1 MQIDSDLQNN
11 LDTLKKTLGQNDD
24 MMFYTFAFGDSR
36 QKACL
41 LYIDGLTENKML
53 AQYVISPLQKEALA
67 HKESSIEDLSAF
79 FFGFHHSVVSTMKE
93 IEQLVFSGQ
102 AILLA
107 DGYRGALAFD
117 TKSVTTRSLDEP
129 SSEVVERGPK
139 IGFIEKLRTNTALL
153 RERTSDPN
161 LVIKEM
167 TLGKRSKKKIAVAYI
182 QDIAPDYVVKEV
194 FKRLKSVNIDN
205 LPESG
210 TLEQLIED
218 EPFSIFPTIL
228 STERPDRVESSLLEG
243 RVSILVD
250 GTPFALIVP
259 ATVDEFIHSPD
270 DYSQRWIPMSLV
282 RLLRYSSI
290 LITIYLPGLYISLVS
305 FHTGLLPT
313 RMAISIA
320 GSRLNVPFPPFI
332 EAFIMIFT
340 IELIREAG
348 LRLPKPIGQTIG
360 LIGGVVIGQAA
371 VQAQIVSALMVIV
384 VSVTAL
390 ASFTVPSYA
399 YNFPLRIIRIGVMIS
414 ATALG
419 MYGVIMVYLFVIG
432 HLMRLKSFGQDY
444 IIPIMAQPGQDL
456 KDTVI
461 RIPTMFL
468 KRRPTRNDP
477 EDNIRQR

>member
-1 MQIDSDLQNN
+1 MQIDSDLQHNIE
-11 LDTLKKTLGQNDD
+11 TLKKKLGQNDD
-24 MMFYTFAFGDSR
+24 IIFYTFSFGDSR
-36 QKACL
+36 QRACL
-41 LYIDGLTENKML
+41 LYIDGLTENKLL
-53 AQYVISPLQKEALA
+53 AQYVISPLQRDALA
-67 HKESSIEDLSAF
+67 KKEGLIEDLSAF
-79 FFGFHHSVVSTMKE
+79 FFGYRHSVVSSINE
-93 IEQLVFSGQ
+93 IKQLVFSGQ
-102 AILLA
+102 AVLPA
-107 DGYRGALAFD
+107 DGYDGGLAFD
-117 TKSVTTRSLDEP
+117 TKTLKSRNLEEP
-129 SSEVVERGPK
+129 TSEVLERGPK

-167 TLGKRSKKKIAVAYI
+167 TIGKRTKKKVAVAYI

-194 FKRLKSVNIDN
+194 FKRLKSIMTDDV
-205 LPESG
+205 PESG
-210 TLEQLIED
+210 SIEQLIED
-218 EPFSIFPTIL
+218 EPFSVFPTIL

-270 DYSQRWIPMSLV
+270 DYNQRWIPMSLI
-282 RLLRYSSI
+282 RLIRYTSI
-290 LITIYLPGLYISLVS
+290 LITIYLPGLYISLVTY
-305 FHTGLLPT
+305 HTGLLPT

-320 GSRLNVPFPPFI
+320 GSRLNVPFPPFV
-332 EAFIMIFT
+332 EAFNMIFT

-360 LIGGVVIGQAA
+360 FVGGVVIGQVA
-371 VQAQIVSALMVIV
+371 VQGQIVSALMVIV
-384 VSVTAL
+384 VSITAL

-399 YNFPLRIIRIGVMIS
+399 YNFPLRIIRIAAMLS
-414 ATALG
+414 AAVLG
-419 MYGVIMVYLFVIG
+419 MYGVIMVFLLVIG

-461 RIPTMFL
+461 RVPTIFL
-468 KRRPTRNDP
+468 KRRPTRKGTKDK
-477 EDNIRQR
+477 IRQR

>member
-1 MQIDSDLQNN
+1 MQIDSDLQHNIE
-11 LDTLKKTLGQNDD
+11 TLKKKLGQNDD
-24 MMFYTFAFGDSR
+24 IIFYTFSFGDSR

-41 LYIDGLTENKML
+41 LYIDGLTENKLL
-53 AQYVISPLQKEALA
+53 AQYVISPLQKEAPA
-67 HKESSIEDLSAF
+67 KKEGLIEDLSAF
-79 FFGFHHSVVSTMKE
+79 FFGYRHSVVSSINE
-93 IEQLVFSGQ
+93 IQQLVFSGQ

-107 DGYRGALAFD
+107 DGYDGGLAFD
-117 TKSVTTRSLDEP
+117 TKTIMTRNLEEP
-129 SSEVVERGPK
+129 TSEVLERGPK
-139 IGFIEKLRTNTALL
+139 VGFIEKLRTNTALL
-153 RERTSDPN
+153 RERSSDPN

-167 TLGKRSKKKIAVAYI
+167 TIGKRTKKKVAVVYI

-194 FKRLKSVNIDN
+194 FNRLKSVMTDDV
-205 LPESG
+205 PESG
-210 TLEQLIED
+210 SLEQLIED
-218 EPFSIFPTIL
+218 EPFSVFPTIL

-270 DYSQRWIPMSLV
+270 DYNQRWIPMSLI
-282 RLLRYSSI
+282 RLIRYTSI

-320 GSRLNVPFPPFI
+320 GSRLNVPFPPFV
-332 EAFIMIFT
+332 EAFNMIFT

-360 LIGGVVIGQAA
+360 FVGGVVIGQVA
-371 VQAQIVSALMVIV
+371 VQGQIVSALMVIV
-384 VSVTAL
+384 VSITAL

-399 YNFPLRIIRIGVMIS
+399 YNFPLRIIRIAAMIS
-414 ATALG
+414 ASVLG
-419 MYGVIMVYLFVIG
+419 MYGVIMVFLLVIG

-456 KDTVI
+456 KDTII
-461 RIPTMFL
+461 RVPTLFL
-468 KRRPTRNDP
+468 KRRPTRKGTKDK
-477 EDNIRQR
+477 IRQR

>member
-1 MQIDSDLQNN
+1 MQIDPDLQNN
-11 LDTLKKTLGQNDD
+11 VETLKKTLGQNDD
-24 MMFYTFAFGDSR
+24 MMFYTFAFGDKR

-53 AQYVISPLQKEALA
+53 AQYVISPLQREALS
-67 HKESSIEDLSAF
+67 HRESSIEDLSAF
-79 FFGFHHSVVSTMKE
+79 FFGFQHIVVNTMKE
-93 IEQLVFSGQ
+93 IEQLVFTGK

-107 DGYRGALAFD
+107 DGYCAGLAFD
-117 TKSVTTRSLDEP
+117 TKTLKTRSLEEP
-129 SSEVVERGPK
+129 SSEIVERGAK

-167 TLGKRSKKKIAVAYI
+167 ILGKRTKKKIAVAYI
-182 QDIAPDYVVKEV
+182 HDISPDYVVKEV
-194 FKRLKSVNIDN
+194 FERLESVKIDDV
-205 LPESG
+205 PESG

-218 EPFSIFPTIL
+218 EPLSIFPTIV
-228 STERPDRVESSLLEG
+228 STERPDRVVASLLEG
-243 RVSILVD
+243 RVAILVD
-250 GTPFALIVP
+250 GTPFALVVP

-270 DYSQRWIPMSLV
+270 DYSQRWIPMSLI
-282 RLLRYSSI
+282 RILRYSCI

-320 GSRLNVPFPPFI
+320 GSRLNVPFPPFV
-332 EAFIMIFT
+332 EAFFMIFT

-399 YNFPLRIIRIGVMIS
+399 YNFPLRIIRIVAMIS
-414 ATALG
+414 AAALG
-419 MYGVIMVYLFVIG
+419 MYGLIMVYLFVIG

-461 RIPTMFL
+461 RIPTLFL

>member
-1 MQIDSDLQNN
+1 MQIDSDLQRNIE
-11 LDTLKKTLGQNDD
+11 TLKKKLGQNDD
-24 MMFYTFAFGDSR
+24 IMVYTFSFGGSR

-41 LYIDGLTENKML
+41 LYIDGLTENKLL
-53 AQYVISPLQKEALA
+53 AQYVISPLQKEALDK
-67 HKESSIEDLSAF
+67 KEGLIEELSAF
-79 FFGFHHSVVSTMKE
+79 FFGYRHSVVSSINE

-102 AILLA
+102 AVLLA
-107 DGYRGALAFD
+107 DGYDGGLAFD
-117 TKSVTTRSLDEP
+117 TKTIMTRNLEEP
-129 SSEVVERGPK
+129 TSEVLERGPK
-139 IGFIEKLRTNTALL
+139 VGFIEKLRTNTALL
-153 RERTSDPN
+153 RERSSDPN

-167 TLGKRSKKKIAVAYI
+167 TIGKRTKKKVAVAYI

-194 FKRLKSVNIDN
+194 FNRLKSVMTDDVS
-205 LPESG
+205 ESG
-210 TLEQLIED
+210 SLEQLIED

-270 DYSQRWIPMSLV
+270 DYNQRWIPMSLI
-282 RLLRYSSI
+282 RLIRYTSI
-290 LITIYLPGLYISLVS
+290 LITIYLPGLYISLVT

-320 GSRLNVPFPPFI
+320 GSRLNVPFPPFV
-332 EAFIMIFT
+332 EAFNMIFT

-360 LIGGVVIGQAA
+360 FVGGVVIGQVA
-371 VQAQIVSALMVIV
+371 VQGQIVSALMVIV
-384 VSVTAL
+384 VSITAL

-399 YNFPLRIIRIGVMIS
+399 YNFPLRIIRIAAMIS
-414 ATALG
+414 AAVLG
-419 MYGVIMVYLFVIG
+419 MYGVIMVFLLVIG

-461 RIPTMFL
+461 RVPTLFL
-468 KRRPTRNDP
+468 KRRPTRKGTKDK
-477 EDNIRQR
+477 IRQR

>member
-11 LDTLKKTLGQNDD
+11 LETLKKTLGQNDD

-53 AQYVISPLQKEALA
+53 AQYVISPLQREALA
-67 HKESSIEDLSAF
+67 HKESTIEDLSAF

-93 IEQLVFSGQ
+93 IEQLIFTGHAV
-102 AILLA
+102 LLA
-107 DGYRGALAFD
+107 EGYCGGLAFD
-117 TKSVTTRSLDEP
+117 TKSVETRSLEEP
-129 SSEVVERGPK
+129 SSEIVERGPK

-153 RERTSDPN
+153 RERTGDPN

-167 TLGKRSKKKIAVAYI
+167 TLGKRTKKKIAVAYI

-194 FKRLKSVNIDN
+194 FKRLKSVKIDD

-228 STERPDRVESSLLEG
+228 STERPDRVESALLEG

-270 DYSQRWIPMSLV
+270 DYSQRWIAMSLI
-282 RLLRYSSI
+282 RMIRYSSI
-290 LITIYLPGLYISLVS
+290 LITIYLPGLYVSLVS

-320 GSRLNVPFPPFI
+320 GSRLNVPFPPFV
-332 EAFIMIFT
+332 EAFFMIFT

-399 YNFPLRIIRIGVMIS
+399 YNFPLRIIRIAAMIS
-414 ATALG
+414 AAMLG
-419 MYGVIMVYLFVIG
+419 MYGVIMVFLFVIG

-444 IIPIMAQPGQDL
+444 IIPILAQPGQDL

>member
-1 MQIDSDLQNN
+1 MQIDSDLQHNVE
-11 LDTLKKTLGQNDD
+11 TLKKKLGQNDD
-24 MMFYTFAFGDSR
+24 IIFYTFSFGDSR

-41 LYIDGLTENKML
+41 LYIDGLTENKLL
-53 AQYVISPLQKEALA
+53 AQHVISPLQKETLTQ
-67 HKESSIEDLSAF
+67 KEGLIEDLSAF
-79 FFGFHHSVVSTMKE
+79 FFGYRHSVVSSINE
-93 IEQLVFSGQ
+93 IQQLVFSGQ

-107 DGYRGALAFD
+107 DGYDGGLAFD
-117 TKSVTTRSLDEP
+117 TKTIMSRNLEEP
-129 SSEVVERGPK
+129 TSEVLERGPK

-167 TLGKRSKKKIAVAYI
+167 TIGKRTKKKVAVAYI

-194 FKRLKSVNIDN
+194 FKRLKSIMTDDV
-205 LPESG
+205 PESG
-210 TLEQLIED
+210 SLEQLIED
-218 EPFSIFPTIL
+218 EPFSVFPTIL

-270 DYSQRWIPMSLV
+270 DYNQRWIPMSLI
-282 RLLRYSSI
+282 RLIRYTSI
-290 LITIYLPGLYISLVS
+290 LITIYLPGLYISLVTY
-305 FHTGLLPT
+305 HTGLLPT

-320 GSRLNVPFPPFI
+320 GSRLNVPFPPFV
-332 EAFIMIFT
+332 EAFNMIFT

-360 LIGGVVIGQAA
+360 FVGGVVIGQVA
-371 VQAQIVSALMVIV
+371 VQGQIVSALMVIV
-384 VSVTAL
+384 VSITAL

-399 YNFPLRIIRIGVMIS
+399 YNFPLRIIRIAAMLS
-414 ATALG
+414 AAVLG
-419 MYGVIMVYLFVIG
+419 MYGVIMVFLLVIG

-461 RIPTMFL
+461 RVPTLFL
-468 KRRPTRNDP
+468 KRRPTRKGTKDK
-477 EDNIRQR
+477 IRQR

>member
-11 LDTLKKTLGQNDD
+11 LDTLKKKFGQSDD
-24 MMFYTFAFGDSR
+24 MMFYTFPFGDKR

-41 LYIDGLTENKML
+41 LYIDGLTENKIL
-53 AQYVISPLQKEALA
+53 AQYVISPLQREALV

-79 FFGFHHSVVSTMKE
+79 LFGFHHKVVSTMQE
-93 IEQLVFSGQ
+93 IEQLVFAGQ
-102 AILLA
+102 AVLLA
-107 DGYRGALAFD
+107 DGYSGGLAFD
-117 TKSVTTRSLDEP
+117 TKSAKTRSLEEP
-129 SSEVVERGPK
+129 SSEILERGPK

-153 RERTSDPN
+153 RDQIGDPD

-167 TLGKRSKKKIAVAYI
+167 ILGKRTKKKVAVAYI
-182 QDIAPDYVVKEV
+182 QDVAPDFVVKEV
-194 FKRLKSVNIDN
+194 FKRLDSVKIDD

-218 EPFSIFPTIL
+218 DPFSIVPTIL
-228 STERPDRVESSLLEG
+228 STERPDRVQSSLLEG

-250 GTPFALIVP
+250 GTPFALVVP
-259 ATVDEFIHSPD
+259 TTVDEFIHSPD
-270 DYSQRWIPMSLV
+270 DYSQRWIPMSLI
-282 RLLRYSSI
+282 RILRYSCI

-305 FHTGLLPT
+305 FHPGLLPT
-313 RMAISIA
+313 KMAISIA
-320 GSRLNVPFPPFI
+320 GSRLNVPFPPFV

-348 LRLPKPIGQTIG
+348 LRLPRPIGQTIG

-390 ASFTVPSYA
+390 ASFTVPSYT
-399 YNFPLRIIRIGVMIS
+399 YNFPLRIIRIVVMIS
-414 ATALG
+414 AAALG
-419 MYGVIMVYLFVIG
+419 LYGVIMVYLFVVG
-432 HLMRLKSFGQDY
+432 HLMRLKSFGQDF

>member
-1 MQIDSDLQNN
+1 MQIDSDLQHNIE
-11 LDTLKKTLGQNDD
+11 TLKKKLGQNDD
-24 MMFYTFAFGDSR
+24 IIFYTFSFGDSR
-36 QKACL
+36 QRACL
-41 LYIDGLTENKML
+41 LYIDGLTENKLL
-53 AQYVISPLQKEALA
+53 AQYVISPLQRDALA
-67 HKESSIEDLSAF
+67 KKEGLIEDLSAF
-79 FFGFHHSVVSTMKE
+79 FFGYRHSVVSSINE
-93 IEQLVFSGQ
+93 IQQLVFSGQ
-102 AILLA
+102 AVLLA
-107 DGYRGALAFD
+107 DGYDGGLAFD
-117 TKSVTTRSLDEP
+117 TKTLKSRNLEEP
-129 SSEVVERGPK
+129 TSEVLERGPK

-167 TLGKRSKKKIAVAYI
+167 TIGKRTKKKVAVAYI

-194 FKRLKSVNIDN
+194 FKRLKSIMTDDV
-205 LPESG
+205 PESG
-210 TLEQLIED
+210 SIEQLIED
-218 EPFSIFPTIL
+218 EPFSVFPTIL

-270 DYSQRWIPMSLV
+270 DYNQRWIPMSLI
-282 RLLRYSSI
+282 RLIRYTSI
-290 LITIYLPGLYISLVS
+290 LITIYLPGLYISLVTY
-305 FHTGLLPT
+305 HTGLLPT

-320 GSRLNVPFPPFI
+320 GSRLNVPFPPFV
-332 EAFIMIFT
+332 EAFNMIFT

-360 LIGGVVIGQAA
+360 FVGGVVIGQVA
-371 VQAQIVSALMVIV
+371 VQGQIVSALMVIV
-384 VSVTAL
+384 VSITAL

-399 YNFPLRIIRIGVMIS
+399 YNFPLRIIRIAAMLS
-414 ATALG
+414 AAVLG
-419 MYGVIMVYLFVIG
+419 MYGVIMVFLLVIG

-461 RIPTMFL
+461 RVPTIFL
-468 KRRPTRNDP
+468 KTYP
-477 EDNIRQR
+477 QRHKR

>member
-1 MQIDSDLQNN
+1 M
-11 LDTLKKTLGQNDD
+11 
-24 MMFYTFAFGDSR
+24 
-36 QKACL
+36 
-41 LYIDGLTENKML
+41 
-53 AQYVISPLQKEALA
+53 
-67 HKESSIEDLSAF
+67 
-79 FFGFHHSVVSTMKE
+79 
-93 IEQLVFSGQ
+93 
-102 AILLA
+102 LA
-107 DGYRGALAFD
+107 DGYDGGLAFD
-117 TKSVTTRSLDEP
+117 TKTLKSRNLEEP
-129 SSEVVERGPK
+129 TSEVLERGPK

-167 TLGKRSKKKIAVAYI
+167 TIGKRTKKVAVAYI

-194 FKRLKSVNIDN
+194 FKRLKSIMTDDV
-205 LPESG
+205 PESG
-210 TLEQLIED
+210 SIEQLIED
-218 EPFSIFPTIL
+218 EPFSVFPTIL

-270 DYSQRWIPMSLV
+270 DYNQRWIPMSLI
-282 RLLRYSSI
+282 RLIRYTSI
-290 LITIYLPGLYISLVS
+290 LITIYLPGLYISLVTY
-305 FHTGLLPT
+305 HTGLLPT

-320 GSRLNVPFPPFI
+320 GSRLNVPFPPFV
-332 EAFIMIFT
+332 EAFNMIFT

-360 LIGGVVIGQAA
+360 FVGGVVIGQVA
-371 VQAQIVSALMVIV
+371 VQGQIVSALMVIV
-384 VSVTAL
+384 VSITAL

-399 YNFPLRIIRIGVMIS
+399 YNFPLRIIRIAAMLS
-414 ATALG
+414 AAVLG
-419 MYGVIMVYLFVIG
+419 MYGVIMVFLLVIG

-461 RIPTMFL
+461 RVPTIFL
-468 KRRPTRNDP
+468 KRRPTRKGTKDK
-477 EDNIRQR
+477 IRQR

>member
-1 MQIDSDLQNN
+1 MQIDSDLQRNVE
-11 LDTLKKTLGQNDD
+11 TLKKKLGQNDD
-24 MMFYTFAFGDSR
+24 IVFYTFSFGDSR

-41 LYIDGLTENKML
+41 LYIDGLTENKLL
-53 AQYVISPLQKEALA
+53 AQYVISPLQKESLA
-67 HKESSIEDLSAF
+67 QKEGLIEDLSAF
-79 FFGFHHSVVSTMKE
+79 FFGYHHSVVSTIKE
-93 IEQLVFSGQ
+93 IQQLIFSGHT
-102 AILLA
+102 ILLA
-107 DGYRGALAFD
+107 DGYSAGLAFD
-117 TKSVTTRSLDEP
+117 TKTLMTRNLEEP
-129 SSEVVERGPK
+129 SSEIVERGPK

-167 TLGKRSKKKIAVAYI
+167 TIGKRTKKKIAVAYI
-182 QDIAPDYVVKEV
+182 QDIAPDYVIKEV
-194 FKRLKSVNIDN
+194 FKRLKSITTDD

-270 DYSQRWIPMSLV
+270 DYSQRWITMSLI

-320 GSRLNVPFPPFI
+320 GSRLNVPFPPFV

-384 VSVTAL
+384 VSITAL

-399 YNFPLRIIRIGVMIS
+399 FNFPLRIIRIAGMIS
-414 ATALG
+414 AAMLG
-419 MYGVIMVYLFVIG
+419 MYGVIMVFLFVIG

-461 RIPTMFL
+461 RMPTLFL
-468 KRRPTRNDP
+468 KRRPTRKDTK
-477 EDNIRQR
+477 DKIRQR

>member
-1 MQIDSDLQNN
+1 LQIDSDLQHNVE
-11 LDTLKKTLGQNDD
+11 TLKKKLGQNDD
-24 MMFYTFAFGDSR
+24 IIFYTFSFGDSR

-41 LYIDGLTENKML
+41 LYIDGLTENKLL
-53 AQYVISPLQKEALA
+53 AQHVISPLQKETLTQ
-67 HKESSIEDLSAF
+67 KEGLIEDLSAY
-79 FFGFHHSVVSTMKE
+79 FFGYRHSVVSSINE
-93 IEQLVFSGQ
+93 IQQLVFSGQ

-107 DGYRGALAFD
+107 DGYDGGLAFD
-117 TKSVTTRSLDEP
+117 TKTIMSRNLEEP
-129 SSEVVERGPK
+129 TSEVLERGPK

-167 TLGKRSKKKIAVAYI
+167 TIGKRTKKKVAVAYI

-194 FKRLKSVNIDN
+194 FKRLKSIMTDDV
-205 LPESG
+205 PESG
-210 TLEQLIED
+210 SLEQLIED
-218 EPFSIFPTIL
+218 EPFSVFPTIL

-270 DYSQRWIPMSLV
+270 DYNQRWIPMSLI
-282 RLLRYSSI
+282 RLIRYTSI
-290 LITIYLPGLYISLVS
+290 LITIYLPGLYISLVTY
-305 FHTGLLPT
+305 HTGLLPT

-320 GSRLNVPFPPFI
+320 GSRLNVPFPPFV
-332 EAFIMIFT
+332 EAFNMIFT

-360 LIGGVVIGQAA
+360 FVGGVVIGQVA
-371 VQAQIVSALMVIV
+371 VQGQIVSALMVIV
-384 VSVTAL
+384 VSITAL

-399 YNFPLRIIRIGVMIS
+399 YNFPLRIIRIAAMLS
-414 ATALG
+414 AAVLG
-419 MYGVIMVYLFVIG
+419 MYGVIMVFLLVIG

-461 RIPTMFL
+461 RVPTIFL
-468 KRRPTRNDP
+468 KRRPTRKGTKDK
-477 EDNIRQR
+477 IRQR

>member
-1 MQIDSDLQNN
+1 M
-11 LDTLKKTLGQNDD
+11 
-24 MMFYTFAFGDSR
+24 
-36 QKACL
+36 
-41 LYIDGLTENKML
+41 
-53 AQYVISPLQKEALA
+53 
-67 HKESSIEDLSAF
+67 
-79 FFGFHHSVVSTMKE
+79 
-93 IEQLVFSGQ
+93 
-102 AILLA
+102 
-107 DGYRGALAFD
+107 
-117 TKSVTTRSLDEP
+117 
-129 SSEVVERGPK
+129 
-139 IGFIEKLRTNTALL
+139 
-153 RERTSDPN
+153 
-161 LVIKEM
+161 
-167 TLGKRSKKKIAVAYI
+167 
-182 QDIAPDYVVKEV
+182 
-194 FKRLKSVNIDN
+194 FKRLKSIITDD

-250 GTPFALIVP
+250 GTPFALVVP
-259 ATVDEFIHSPD
+259 ATLDEFIHSPD
-270 DYSQRWIPMSLV
+270 DYSQRWITMSLI

-320 GSRLNVPFPPFI
+320 GSRLNVPFPPFV

-399 YNFPLRIIRIGVMIS
+399 FNFPLRIIRIAAMIS
-414 ATALG
+414 AAVLG
-419 MYGVIMVYLFVIG
+419 MYGVIMVFLLVIG

-456 KDTVI
+456 KDTII
-461 RIPTMFL
+461 RVPTLFL
-468 KRRPTRNDP
+468 KRRPTRKGTKDK
-477 EDNIRQR
+477 IRQR

>member
-1 MQIDSDLQNN
+1 MQIDSDLQHNVE
-11 LDTLKKTLGQNDD
+11 TLKKKLGQNDD
-24 MMFYTFAFGDSR
+24 IIFYRFSFGDSR

-41 LYIDGLTENKML
+41 LYIDGLTENKLL
-53 AQYVISPLQKEALA
+53 AQHVISPLQKETLTQ
-67 HKESSIEDLSAF
+67 KEGLIEDLSAF
-79 FFGFHHSVVSTMKE
+79 FFGYRHSVVSSINE
-93 IEQLVFSGQ
+93 IQQLVFSGQ

-107 DGYRGALAFD
+107 DGYDGGLAFD
-117 TKSVTTRSLDEP
+117 TKTIMSRNLEEP
-129 SSEVVERGPK
+129 TSEVLERGPK

-167 TLGKRSKKKIAVAYI
+167 TIGKRTKKKVAVAYI

-194 FKRLKSVNIDN
+194 FKRLKSIMTDDV
-205 LPESG
+205 PESG
-210 TLEQLIED
+210 SLEQLIED
-218 EPFSIFPTIL
+218 EPFSVFPTIL

-270 DYSQRWIPMSLV
+270 DYNQRWIPMSLI
-282 RLLRYSSI
+282 RLIRYTSI
-290 LITIYLPGLYISLVS
+290 LITIYLPGLYISLVTY
-305 FHTGLLPT
+305 HTGLLPT

-320 GSRLNVPFPPFI
+320 GSRLNVPFPPFV
-332 EAFIMIFT
+332 EAFNMIFT

-360 LIGGVVIGQAA
+360 FVGGVVIGQVA
-371 VQAQIVSALMVIV
+371 VQGQIVSALMVIV
-384 VSVTAL
+384 VSITAL

-399 YNFPLRIIRIGVMIS
+399 YNFPLRIIRIAAMLS
-414 ATALG
+414 AAVLG
-419 MYGVIMVYLFVIG
+419 MYGVIMVFLLVIG

-461 RIPTMFL
+461 RVPTIFL
-468 KRRPTRNDP
+468 KRRPTRKGTKDK
-477 EDNIRQR
+477 IRQR

>member
-1 MQIDSDLQNN
+1 MQIDSDLQRNIE
-11 LDTLKKTLGQNDD
+11 TFKKKLGQNDD
-24 MMFYTFAFGDSR
+24 IMFYTFSFGGSR

-41 LYIDGLTENKML
+41 LYIDGLTENKLL
-53 AQYVISPLQKEALA
+53 AQYVISPLQKEALDK
-67 HKESSIEDLSAF
+67 KEGLIEDLSAF
-79 FFGFHHSVVSTMKE
+79 FFGYHHNVISTIKE
-93 IEQLVFSGQ
+93 IQQLIFSGH

-107 DGYRGALAFD
+107 DGYSGGLAFD
-117 TKSVTTRSLDEP
+117 TKTFMTRAFEEP
-129 SSEVVERGPK
+129 SSEIVERGPK
-139 IGFIEKLRTNTALL
+139 IGFIENLRTNTALL

-161 LVIKEM
+161 LIIKEM
-167 TLGKRSKKKIAVAYI
+167 TIGKRTKKKIAVAYI

-194 FKRLKSVNIDN
+194 FKRLKSIITDD

-250 GTPFALIVP
+250 GTPFALVVP
-259 ATVDEFIHSPD
+259 ATLDEFIHSPD
-270 DYSQRWIPMSLV
+270 DYSQRWITMSLI

-320 GSRLNVPFPPFI
+320 GSRLNVPFPPFV

-399 YNFPLRIIRIGVMIS
+399 FNFPLRIIRIAAMIS
-414 ATALG
+414 AAVLG
-419 MYGVIMVYLFVIG
+419 MYGVIMVFLLVIG

-456 KDTVI
+456 KDTII
-461 RIPTMFL
+461 RVPTLFL
-468 KRRPTRNDP
+468 KRRPTRKGTKDK
-477 EDNIRQR
+477 IRQR

>member
-53 AQYVISPLQKEALA
+53 AQYVISPLQKEALTQ
-67 HKESSIEDLSAF
+67 KEGLVEDLSAF
-79 FFGFHHSVVSTMKE
+79 FFGYRHSVVSSINE
-93 IEQLVFSGQ
+93 IQQLVFSGQ

-107 DGYRGALAFD
+107 DGYDGGLAFD
-117 TKSVTTRSLDEP
+117 TKTLKSRNLEEP
-129 SSEVVERGPK
+129 SSEVLERGPK

-167 TLGKRSKKKIAVAYI
+167 TIGKRTKKKVAVAYI

-194 FKRLKSVNIDN
+194 FKRLKSIMTDDV
-205 LPESG
+205 PESG
-210 TLEQLIED
+210 SLEQLIED

-270 DYSQRWIPMSLV
+270 DYSQRWIPMSLI
-282 RLLRYSSI
+282 RLIRYTSI
-290 LITIYLPGLYISLVS
+290 LITIYLPGLYISLVT

-320 GSRLNVPFPPFI
+320 GSRLNVPFPPFV
-332 EAFIMIFT
+332 EAFNMIFT

-360 LIGGVVIGQAA
+360 FVGGVVIGQVA
-371 VQAQIVSALMVIV
+371 VQGQIVSALMVIV
-384 VSVTAL
+384 VSITAL

-399 YNFPLRIIRIGVMIS
+399 YNFPLRIIRIAAMIS
-414 ATALG
+414 AAVLG
-419 MYGVIMVYLFVIG
+419 MYGVIMVFLLVIG

-461 RIPTMFL
+461 RVPTLFL
-468 KRRPTRNDP
+468 KRRPTRKGTKDK
-477 EDNIRQR
+477 IRQR

>member
-1 MQIDSDLQNN
+1 MQIDSDLQHNVE
-11 LDTLKKTLGQNDD
+11 TLKKKLGQNDD
-24 MMFYTFAFGDSR
+24 IIFYTFSFGDSR

-41 LYIDGLTENKML
+41 LYIDGLTENKLL
-53 AQYVISPLQKEALA
+53 AQHVISPLQKETLTQ
-67 HKESSIEDLSAF
+67 KEGLIEDLSAF
-79 FFGFHHSVVSTMKE
+79 FFGYRHSVVSS
-93 IEQLVFSGQ
+93 INQIQQLVFSGQ

-107 DGYRGALAFD
+107 DGYDGGLAFD
-117 TKSVTTRSLDEP
+117 TKTIMSRNLEEP
-129 SSEVVERGPK
+129 TSEVLERGPK

-167 TLGKRSKKKIAVAYI
+167 TIGKRTKKKVAVAYI

-194 FKRLKSVNIDN
+194 FKRLKSIMTDDV
-205 LPESG
+205 PESG
-210 TLEQLIED
+210 SLEQLIED
-218 EPFSIFPTIL
+218 EPFSVFPTIL

-270 DYSQRWIPMSLV
+270 DYNQRWIPMSLI
-282 RLLRYSSI
+282 RLIRYTSI
-290 LITIYLPGLYISLVS
+290 LITIYLPGLYISLVTY
-305 FHTGLLPT
+305 HTGLLPT

-320 GSRLNVPFPPFI
+320 GSRLNVPFPPFV
-332 EAFIMIFT
+332 EAFNMIFT

-360 LIGGVVIGQAA
+360 FVGGVVIGQVA
-371 VQAQIVSALMVIV
+371 VQGQIVSALMVIV
-384 VSVTAL
+384 VSITAL

-399 YNFPLRIIRIGVMIS
+399 YNFPLRIIRIAAMLS
-414 ATALG
+414 AAVLG
-419 MYGVIMVYLFVIG
+419 MYGVIMVFLLVIG

-456 KDTVI
+456 KDTII
-461 RIPTMFL
+461 RVPTLFL
-468 KRRPTRNDP
+468 KRRPTRKGTKDK
-477 EDNIRQR
+477 IRQR

>member
-1 MQIDSDLQNN
+1 MQIDSDLQHNVE
-11 LDTLKKTLGQNDD
+11 TLKKKLGQNDD
-24 MMFYTFAFGDSR
+24 IIFYTFSFGDSR

-41 LYIDGLTENKML
+41 LYIDGLTENKLL
-53 AQYVISPLQKEALA
+53 AQLVISPLQKETLTQ
-67 HKESSIEDLSAF
+67 KEGLIEDLSAF
-79 FFGFHHSVVSTMKE
+79 FFGYRHSVVSS
-93 IEQLVFSGQ
+93 INQIQQLVFSGQ

-107 DGYRGALAFD
+107 DGYDGGLAFD
-117 TKSVTTRSLDEP
+117 TKTIMSRNLEEP
-129 SSEVVERGPK
+129 TSEVLERGPK

-167 TLGKRSKKKIAVAYI
+167 TIGKRTKKKVAVAYI

-194 FKRLKSVNIDN
+194 FKRLKSIMTDDV
-205 LPESG
+205 PESG
-210 TLEQLIED
+210 SLEQLIED
-218 EPFSIFPTIL
+218 EPFSVFPTIL

-270 DYSQRWIPMSLV
+270 DYNQRWIPMSLI
-282 RLLRYSSI
+282 RLIRYTSI
-290 LITIYLPGLYISLVS
+290 LITIYLPGLYISLVTY
-305 FHTGLLPT
+305 HTGLLPT

-320 GSRLNVPFPPFI
+320 GSRLNVPFPPFV
-332 EAFIMIFT
+332 EAFNMIFT

-360 LIGGVVIGQAA
+360 FVGGVVIGQVA
-371 VQAQIVSALMVIV
+371 VQGQIVSALMVIV
-384 VSVTAL
+384 VSITAL

-399 YNFPLRIIRIGVMIS
+399 YNFPLRIIRIAAMLS
-414 ATALG
+414 AAVLG
-419 MYGVIMVYLFVIG
+419 MYGVIMVFLLVIG

-456 KDTVI
+456 KDTII
-461 RIPTMFL
+461 RVPTLFL
-468 KRRPTRNDP
+468 KRRPTRKGTKDK
-477 EDNIRQR
+477 IRQR

>member
-1 MQIDSDLQNN
+1 MQIDSDLQHNVE
-11 LDTLKKTLGQNDD
+11 TLKKKLGQNDD
-24 MMFYTFAFGDSR
+24 IIFYTFSFGDSR

-41 LYIDGLTENKML
+41 LYIDGLTENKLL
-53 AQYVISPLQKEALA
+53 AQHVISPLQKETLTQ
-67 HKESSIEDLSAF
+67 KEGLIEDLSAF
-79 FFGFHHSVVSTMKE
+79 FFGYRHSVVSSINE
-93 IEQLVFSGQ
+93 IQQLVFSGQ

-107 DGYRGALAFD
+107 DGYDGGLAFD
-117 TKSVTTRSLDEP
+117 TKTIMSRNLEEP
-129 SSEVVERGPK
+129 TSEVLERGPK

-167 TLGKRSKKKIAVAYI
+167 TIGKRTKKKVAVAYI

-194 FKRLKSVNIDN
+194 FKRLKSIMTDDV
-205 LPESG
+205 PESG
-210 TLEQLIED
+210 SLEQLIED
-218 EPFSIFPTIL
+218 EPFSVFPTIL

-270 DYSQRWIPMSLV
+270 DYNQRWIPMSLI
-282 RLLRYSSI
+282 RLIRYTSI
-290 LITIYLPGLYISLVS
+290 LITIYLPGLYISLVTY
-305 FHTGLLPT
+305 HTGLLPT

-320 GSRLNVPFPPFI
+320 GSRLNVPFPPFV
-332 EAFIMIFT
+332 EAFNMIFT

-360 LIGGVVIGQAA
+360 FVGGVVIGQVA
-371 VQAQIVSALMVIV
+371 VQGQIVSALMVIV
-384 VSVTAL
+384 VSITAL

-399 YNFPLRIIRIGVMIS
+399 YNFPLRIIRIAAMLS
-414 ATALG
+414 AAVLG
-419 MYGVIMVYLFVIG
+419 MYGVIMVFLLVIG

-461 RIPTMFL
+461 RVPTIFL
-468 KRRPTRNDP
+468 KRRPTRKGTKDK
-477 EDNIRQR
+477 IRQR

>member
-1 MQIDSDLQNN
+1 MQIDSDLQRNIE
-11 LDTLKKTLGQNDD
+11 TLKKKLGQNDD
-24 MMFYTFAFGDSR
+24 IMFYTFSFGGSR

-41 LYIDGLTENKML
+41 LYIDGLTENKLL
-53 AQYVISPLQKEALA
+53 AQYVISPLQKEALDK
-67 HKESSIEDLSAF
+67 KEGLIEELSAF
-79 FFGFHHSVVSTMKE
+79 FFGYRHSVVSSINE

-102 AILLA
+102 AVLLA
-107 DGYRGALAFD
+107 DGYDGGLAFD
-117 TKSVTTRSLDEP
+117 TKTIMTRNLEEP
-129 SSEVVERGPK
+129 TSEVLERGPK
-139 IGFIEKLRTNTALL
+139 VGFIEKLRTNTALL
-153 RERTSDPN
+153 RERSSDPN

-167 TLGKRSKKKIAVAYI
+167 TIGKRTKKKVAVAYI

-194 FKRLKSVNIDN
+194 FNRLKSVMTDDVS
-205 LPESG
+205 ESG
-210 TLEQLIED
+210 SLEQLIED

-270 DYSQRWIPMSLV
+270 DYNQRWIPMSLI
-282 RLLRYSSI
+282 RLIRYTSI
-290 LITIYLPGLYISLVS
+290 LITIYLPGLYISLVT

-320 GSRLNVPFPPFI
+320 GSRLNVPFPPFV
-332 EAFIMIFT
+332 EAFNMIFT

-360 LIGGVVIGQAA
+360 FVGGVVIGQVA
-371 VQAQIVSALMVIV
+371 VQGQIVSALMVIV
-384 VSVTAL
+384 VSITAL

-399 YNFPLRIIRIGVMIS
+399 YNFPLRIIRIAAMIS
-414 ATALG
+414 AAVLG
-419 MYGVIMVYLFVIG
+419 MYGVIMVFLLVIG

-461 RIPTMFL
+461 RVPTLFL
-468 KRRPTRNDP
+468 KRRPTRKGTKDK
-477 EDNIRQR
+477 IRQR

>member
-1 MQIDSDLQNN
+1 MQINSDLQHNIE
-11 LDTLKKTLGQNDD
+11 TLKKKLGQNDD
-24 MMFYTFAFGDSR
+24 IIFYTFSFGDSR

-41 LYIDGLTENKML
+41 LYIDGLTENKLL
-53 AQYVISPLQKEALA
+53 AQHVISPLQKETLTQ
-67 HKESSIEDLSAF
+67 KEGLIEDLSAF
-79 FFGFHHSVVSTMKE
+79 FFGYRHSVVSSINE

-102 AILLA
+102 AILIA
-107 DGYRGALAFD
+107 DGYDGGLAFD
-117 TKSVTTRSLDEP
+117 TKTIMTRNLEEP
-129 SSEVVERGPK
+129 TSEVLERGPK

-167 TLGKRSKKKIAVAYI
+167 TIGKRTKKKVAVAYI

-194 FKRLKSVNIDN
+194 FKRLKSIMTDDV
-205 LPESG
+205 PESG
-210 TLEQLIED
+210 SLEQLIED
-218 EPFSIFPTIL
+218 EPFSVFPTIL

-270 DYSQRWIPMSLV
+270 DYNQRWIPMSLI
-282 RLLRYSSI
+282 RLIRYTSI
-290 LITIYLPGLYISLVS
+290 LITIYLPGLYISLVTY
-305 FHTGLLPT
+305 HTGLLPT

-320 GSRLNVPFPPFI
+320 GSRLNVPFPPFV
-332 EAFIMIFT
+332 EAFNMIFT

-360 LIGGVVIGQAA
+360 FVGGVVIGQVA
-371 VQAQIVSALMVIV
+371 VQGQIVSALMVIV
-384 VSVTAL
+384 VSITAL

-399 YNFPLRIIRIGVMIS
+399 YNFPLRIIRIAAMLS
-414 ATALG
+414 AAVLG
-419 MYGVIMVYLFVIG
+419 MYGVIMVFLLVIG

-461 RIPTMFL
+461 RVPTLFL
-468 KRRPTRNDP
+468 KRRPTRKGTKDK
-477 EDNIRQR
+477 IRQR

>member
-11 LDTLKKTLGQNDD
+11 LDTLKKKFGQSDD
-24 MMFYTFAFGDSR
+24 MMFYTFPFGDKR

-41 LYIDGLTENKML
+41 LYIDGLTENKIL
-53 AQYVISPLQKEALA
+53 AQYVISPLQREALA
-67 HKESSIEDLSAF
+67 HKERSIEDLSAF
-79 FFGFHHSVVSTMKE
+79 LFGFHHKVVSTMQE
-93 IEQLVFSGQ
+93 IEQLVFAGQ
-102 AILLA
+102 AVLLA
-107 DGYRGALAFD
+107 DGYSGGLAFD
-117 TKSVTTRSLDEP
+117 TKSAKTRSLEEP
-129 SSEVVERGPK
+129 SSEILERGPK

-153 RERTSDPN
+153 RDQIGDPD

-167 TLGKRSKKKIAVAYI
+167 ILGKRTKKKVAVAYI
-182 QDIAPDYVVKEV
+182 QDVAPDFVVKEV
-194 FKRLKSVNIDN
+194 FKRLDSVKIDD

-218 EPFSIFPTIL
+218 DPFSIVPTIL
-228 STERPDRVESSLLEG
+228 STERPDRVQSSLLEG

-250 GTPFALIVP
+250 GTPFALVVP
-259 ATVDEFIHSPD
+259 TTVDEFIHSPD
-270 DYSQRWIPMSLV
+270 DYSQRWIPMSLI
-282 RLLRYSSI
+282 RILRYSCI

-305 FHTGLLPT
+305 FHPGLLPT
-313 RMAISIA
+313 KMAISIA
-320 GSRLNVPFPPFI
+320 GSRLNVPFPPFV

-348 LRLPKPIGQTIG
+348 LRLPRPIGQTIG

-390 ASFTVPSYA
+390 ASFTVPSYT
-399 YNFPLRIIRIGVMIS
+399 YNFPLRIIRIVVMIS
-414 ATALG
+414 AAALG
-419 MYGVIMVYLFVIG
+419 LYGVIMVYLFVVG
-432 HLMRLKSFGQDY
+432 HLMRLKSFGQDF